1 MQESDKPTNDA
12 FWKAKPADA
21 DGSVTPMADD
31 KEMDVSQVKA
41 RFRHRLVGAVVLV
54 AALVTVLPIFFETPA
69 IQSDKHALT
78 KIPPIANEPFY
89 KMELPVN
96 DRPAVSRP
104 NDGSALKDLSK
115 PNEVTEAPEARPTP
129 ELDEKKAQS
138 QTYAPSTEGSLY
150 IQVLATSSEAGAMKE
165 MARYQAMGLPV
176 YSVKV
181 QKKSATLWR
190 VRLGLFKTR
199 EEAERVAKVLDARKI
214 SHLPVQV
221 EASAKSEMNRIAP
234 ARTLKSTVQEA
245 QSKATEAK
253 SQAKSA
259 SKPKVQKEALK
270 AKSGESVQKAQVP
283 LKNAGQARVKKEQAK
298 TSQPANVKAQAKPQA
313 KPQTKAQASKPAA
326 SADPLADLLKSTRED
341 VIAQKL
347 REARQ

>member
-1 MQESDKPTNDA
+1 MQESDKPTNDT
-12 FWKAKPADA
+12 FWKAQQTDA
-21 DGSVTPMADD
+21 EGSVASINDD
-31 KEMDVSQVKA
+31 NQMDVSQVKA
-41 RFRHRLVGAVVLV
+41 RFRHRLVGVVVLV
-54 AALVTVLPIFFETPA
+54 AALVTVLPIFFDEPA
-69 IQSDKHALT
+69 LQSDKHALT
-78 KIPPIANEPFY
+78 KIPPIAKEPFY

-96 DRPAVSRP
+96 DRPALSLP

-115 PNEVTEAPEARPTP
+115 PNEVSEAPEARPTP
-129 ELDEKKAQS
+129 ELDEKKDKPQS
-138 QTYAPSTEGSLY
+138 YAPSTEGSLY

-221 EASAKSEMNRIAP
+221 EASAKKDMNRIAP
-234 ARTLKSTVQEA
+234 TRTLKSTVQEA
-245 QSKATEAK
+245 QSKTREAK
-253 SQAKSA
+253 SQTAA
-259 SKPKVQKEALK
+259 VSKPKVQKEAPK
-270 AKSGESVQKAQVP
+270 VKSAANANKAQASV
-283 LKNAGQARVKKEQAK
+283 KNANQSKVKKEQAK
-298 TSQPANVKAQAKPQA
+298 ASQPSKAKPQPKAQAP
-313 KPQTKAQASKPAA
+313 KPAA
-326 SADPLADLLKSTRED
+326 SDDPLADLLKSTRED